1 MVLCNNPKN
10 EDFGTSK
17 ERNVVNITHHMR
29 KERKRVSSSCVWKK
43 MWKEWCC
50 AEKKRGEKGVK
61 GGEEYKGQ

>member
-1 MVLCNNPKN
+1 
-10 EDFGTSK
+10 
-17 ERNVVNITHHMR
+17 MR
-29 KERKRVSSSCVWKK
+29 KERKRVSSSCVWKR